1 MNRLSDLATLM
12 ELKYQAS
19 QSELRSI
26 CGQEA
31 KIREQIARLDQQS
44 ISTLSADASTM
55 KSVGADML
63 WNAWAGRT
71 KSNLNIE
78 LARVLARKEF
88 FLRAAR
94 RNFGKVLASQSLSN
108 EARSAAQKSK
118 KARDLD
124 VILENLKIVG
134 PGGGQ

>member
-1 MNRLSDLATLM
+1 MNKLSDLATLM

-19 QSELRSI
+19 QVELRSI
-26 CGQEA
+26 CVREA

-44 ISTLSADASTM
+44 ISTLSAGASTM

-63 WNAWAGRT
+63 WNAWAGRA
-71 KSNLNIE
+71 KSDLNTE

-94 RNFGKVLASQSLSN
+94 RNFGKVLASQSLSKEERN
-108 EARSAAQKSK
+108 AVQISK

-124 VILENLKIVG
+124 GILESLKLSG
-134 PGGGQ
+134 PGTDQ

>member
-1 MNRLSDLATLM
+1 MNKLSDLATLM

-26 CGQEA
+26 CDQEA

-44 ISTLSADASTM
+44 ISTLSVDASAM